1 MAVKLTKLELK
12 MKKVLCLF
20 LVLGGFAFA
29 QITVDP
35 NSIVIGPESVTVQ
48 LELTIT
54 AEQYEAMQYKGLTF
68 QDMIKPSRILR
79 YFSQLLADVKRTIT
93 EKVLLSE
100 LKKLEK

>member
-1 MAVKLTKLELK
+1 
-12 MKKVLCLF
+12 MKNLIIITLI
-20 LVLGGFAFA
+20 LVASACHA
-29 QITVDP
+29 QSITVDP